1 VGFHYTQLYYLT
13 PYLYRTNQVL
23 YVLKDVK
30 EKFVHQNVKT
40 FAKENTSL
48 LAIKKNDFRL
58 IFYLED
64 YFVFGLYL
72 FEHSNNVLLNW
83 EAFFYA

>member
-1 VGFHYTQLYYLT
+1 MGFHYTQLYYLT

-48 LAIKKNDFRL
+48 LAIKKKRFPTDILSGRL
-58 IFYLED
+58 LCVWSV
-64 YFVFGLYL
+64 FV
-72 FEHSNNVLLNW
+72 
-83 EAFFYA
+83 